1 MDVKGY
7 NDIPVFYC
15 KKCLSLNIK
24 TVIGMDYCDDCN
36 STNIDHCHIE
46 EWEKMY
52 EEKYGYKLLNKP
64 EY

>member
-1 MDVKGY
+1 MDNY

-24 TVIGMDYCDDCN
+24 SVIGMDYCDDCN
-36 STNIDHCHIE
+36 STNIEQCHIE

-52 EEKYGYKLLNKP
+52 QERYGYKLLEKP

>member
-1 MDVKGY
+1 MDNY

-15 KKCLSLNIK
+15 KKCLSLKIK
-24 TVIGMDYCDDCN
+24 SVIGMDYCDDCN
-36 STNIDHCHIE
+36 STNIDKCHIK

-52 EEKYGYKLLNKP
+52 EERYGYKLLEKP

>member
-1 MDVKGY
+1 MDKKDY

-24 TVIGMDYCDDCN
+24 TVIGMDYCDACN
-36 STNIDHCHIE
+36 STNIAQCHIE
-46 EWEKMY
+46 EWEKMH
-52 EEKYGYKLLNKP
+52 EEKYGYKLLDKP

>member
-1 MDVKGY
+1 MDTY

-24 TVIGMDYCDDCN
+24 SVIGMDYCDDCN
-36 STNIDHCHIE
+36 STNIEQCHIE

-52 EEKYGYKLLNKP
+52 QERYGYKLLEKP

>member
-1 MDVKGY
+1 MDTY

-24 TVIGMDYCDDCN
+24 SVIGMDYCSDCN
-36 STNIDHCHIE
+36 STNIEQCHIE

-52 EEKYGYKLLNKP
+52 QERYGYKLLEKP

>member
-1 MDVKGY
+1 MDTY

-24 TVIGMDYCDDCN
+24 SVIGMDYCDDCN
-36 STNIDHCHIE
+36 STNIEQCHIE

-52 EEKYGYKLLNKP
+52 QERYGYKLLDKP